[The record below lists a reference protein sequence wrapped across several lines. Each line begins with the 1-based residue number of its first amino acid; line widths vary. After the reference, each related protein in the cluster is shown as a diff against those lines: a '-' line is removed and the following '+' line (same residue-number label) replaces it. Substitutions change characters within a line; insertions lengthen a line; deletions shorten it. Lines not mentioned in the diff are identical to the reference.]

1 LDEGAHIM
9 QRVAGV
15 LNILGLIILIFAS
28 LMLFPTAISWYL
40 DDHAVWSFVI
50 GMAVAGL
57 IGLAMWA
64 FTRQAS
70 LGRELRNRD
79 GFLLSAL
86 TWMVLPGIATI
97 PLMLSIPGLSF
108 TDAYFETMSGLT
120 TTGATT
126 LSNLDQLPSSINVW
140 RTFLVWLGGMGVVVL
155 AVAVLPMLGVG
166 GSQAFKAETPGPMKN
181 AKLTPRIAQTAK
193 GLWLVYLLITIAC
206 TFSLWAVG
214 MPFLDSMIHTFTIM
228 GLGGFSSHDASFGF
242 FDSPAMEAVAIVFM
256 LLAAINFSTHFL
268 AFSGRSL
275 RAYVKDNEAHMVW
288 ITMIG
293 SVILVAYFLW
303 AQQVYPEFLTAL
315 RHSAFNV
322 VSIATTTG
330 LATQDYNLWP
340 AFAPVLMLFLS
351 CFATAAGSTGGGI
364 KMVRAQLLVKHCF
377 SELHRLV
384 HPKSPM
390 VVKLNGVV
398 YEPAVMDSSLAFMF
412 LYGISIIVCTLL
424 MLLSGCELVTALSAV
439 VASINNMGPGLN
451 LVGPATTFAV
461 LTDFQTWICT
471 LAMLLGRLE
480 LFTMVV
486 IFTRTFWRT

>member
-1 LDEGAHIM
+1 M

-15 LNILGLIILIFAS
+15 LNILGFITLIFAGS
-28 LMLFPTAISWYL
+28 MLFPIAVSWYL
-40 DDHAVWSFVI
+40 DDHAIWSFVV
-50 GMAVAGL
+50 GMFIAGL
-57 IGLAMWA
+57 IGLAMWT
-64 FTRQAS
+64 FTRKAS

-86 TWMVLPGIATI
+86 TWMVLPAIATI
-97 PLMLSIPGLSF
+97 PLMLGIPGLSF

-120 TTGATT
+120 ATGATT
-126 LSNLDQLPSSINVW
+126 ISNLDQLPASINLW
-140 RTFLVWLGGMGVVVL
+140 RTFMNWLGGMGVVVL
-155 AVAVLPMLGVG
+155 AVAVLPILGVG
-166 GSQAFKAETPGPMKN
+166 GSQAFKAEIPGPIKD

-193 GLWLVYLLITIAC
+193 GLWLVYVLITTAC
-206 TFSLWAVG
+206 TVSLWAVG
-214 MPFLDSMIHTFTIM
+214 MPPLDALMHAFSIV

-256 LLAAINFSTHFL
+256 LLAAINFSTHLL
-268 AFSGRSL
+268 AFSGRTL
-275 RAYVKDNEAHMVW
+275 RAYIKDKEAHIVW
-288 ITMIG
+288 SVLLG
-293 SVILVAYFLW
+293 SVVLVASFLW
-303 AQQVYPEFLTAL
+303 MHQVYPDFLTAL

-330 LATQDYNLWP
+330 LTTQNYDLWP
-340 AFAPVLMLFLS
+340 SFAPVLMMFLA
-351 CFATAAGSTGGGI
+351 CFVCAAGSTGGGI
-364 KMVRAQLLVKHCF
+364 KMIRAQLLIKHYF
-377 SELHRLV
+377 SEMHRLV

-390 VVKLNGVV
+390 VVKLNGAV
-398 YEPAVMDSSLAFMF
+398 YEPAVLDSILAYMF
-412 LYGISIIVCTLL
+412 LYGISIIMCTLL
-424 MLLSGCELVTALSAV
+424 MLVSGCDVVTALSAV

-461 LTDFQTWICT
+461 LSDFQTWICT

>member
-1 LDEGAHIM
+1 M

-15 LNILGLIILIFAS
+15 LNVLGLIILIFAG
-28 LMLFPTAISWYL
+28 LMLFPMAVSWYL
-40 DDHAVWSFVI
+40 DDHAVWSFVV
-50 GMAVAGL
+50 GMLVTAM

-64 FTRQAS
+64 FTRKVS

-86 TWMVLPGIATI
+86 TWMVLPAIATI
-97 PLMLSIPGLSF
+97 PLMLSIPSLSF

-126 LSNLDQLPSSINVW
+126 ISNLDQLPGSINVW

-214 MPFLDSMIHTFTIM
+214 MPFLDSMIHTFSIM

-268 AFSGRSL
+268 AFSGLSL

-288 ITMIG
+288 FVMVA
-293 SVILVAYFLW
+293 SVFLVACFLW
-303 AQQVYPEFLTAL
+303 AHQVYPDFLTAL

-322 VSIATTTG
+322 VSIASTTG

-340 AFAPVLMLFLS
+340 TFAPVLMLFLS

-364 KMVRAQLLVKHCF
+364 KMIRAQLLVKHCF

-390 VVKLNGVV
+390 VIKLNGAV
-398 YEPAVMDSSLAFMF
+398 YEPAVLDSILAFMF
-412 LYGISIIVCTLL
+412 LYGASIIVCTLL
-424 MLLSGCELVTALSAV
+424 MLLSGCDLVTALSAV

>member
-1 LDEGAHIM
+1 M

-15 LNILGLIILIFAS
+15 LNILGFIILIFTG
-28 LMLFPTAISWYL
+28 LMLFPTALSWYL
-40 DDHAVWSFVI
+40 DDHAVWSFVV
-50 GMAVAGL
+50 GMAVAGMT
-57 IGLAMWA
+57 GLAMWA
-64 FTRQAS
+64 FTRKAS
-70 LGRELRNRD
+70 MGRELRNRD

-126 LSNLDQLPSSINVW
+126 IANLDKLPGSINVW
-140 RTFLVWLGGMGVVVL
+140 RAFLVWLGGMGVVVL

-166 GSQAFKAETPGPMKN
+166 GSQAFKAETPGPMKDS
-181 AKLTPRIAQTAK
+181 KLTPRIAQTAK

-206 TFSLWAVG
+206 TLSLWAVG
-214 MPFLDSMIHTFTIM
+214 MPFLDALIHTFSIM

-242 FDSPAMEAVAIVFM
+242 FDSAAMEAVAIVFM

-275 RAYVKDNEAHMVW
+275 QAYIKDKEAHVVW
-288 ITMIG
+288 ATMIG
-293 SVILVAYFLW
+293 STILVAYFLW
-303 AQQVYPEFLTAL
+303 IHQVYPEFLTAL
-315 RHSAFNV
+315 RHAAFNV

-364 KMVRAQLLVKHCF
+364 KMIRAQLLVKHCF
-377 SELHRLV
+377 SELNRLV

-390 VVKLNGVV
+390 VVKLNGAV
-398 YEPAVMDSSLAFMF
+398 YEPAVLDSILAFMF

-424 MLLSGCELVTALSAV
+424 MLVSGCELVTAFSAV
-439 VASINNMGPGLN
+439 VASMNNMGPGLN

>member
-1 LDEGAHIM
+1 M

-15 LNILGLIILIFAS
+15 LNILGLIVLIFAS

-40 DDHAVWSFVI
+40 DDQAVWSFVV
-50 GMAVAGL
+50 GMVVSAM

-64 FTRQAS
+64 FTRKAS

-86 TWMVLPGIATI
+86 TWTVLPGIATI
-97 PLMLSIPGLSF
+97 PLMISIPDLSF

-126 LSNLDQLPSSINVW
+126 ISNLDKLPGSINVW

-206 TFSLWAVG
+206 AFSLWVVG
-214 MPFLDSMIHTFTIM
+214 MPFLDSLIHTFSIM

-242 FDSPAMEAVAIVFM
+242 FDSAAMEAVAIVFM
-256 LLAAINFSTHFL
+256 LLAGINFSTHFL
-268 AFSGRSL
+268 AFSGQSL
-275 RAYVKDNEAHMVW
+275 RAYAKDKEAHMVW
-288 ITMIG
+288 LVMVA
-293 SVILVAYFLW
+293 SVVLVAYFLW
-303 AQQVYPEFLTAL
+303 IHQVYPDFLTAL
-315 RHSAFNV
+315 RHAAFNV

-340 AFAPVLMLFLS
+340 TFAPVLMVFLS

-364 KMVRAQLLVKHCF
+364 KMIRAQLLVKHCF
-377 SELHRLV
+377 SELNRLV

-390 VVKLNGVV
+390 VVKLNGAV
-398 YEPAVMDSSLAFMF
+398 YEPAVLDSILAFMF

-424 MLLSGCELVTALSAV
+424 MLVSGCELVTAFSAV
-439 VASINNMGPGLN
+439 VASMNNMGPGLN

-486 IFTRTFWRT
+486 IFTPAFWRT

>member
-1 LDEGAHIM
+1 M

-15 LNILGLIILIFAS
+15 LNILGFIILIFTG
-28 LMLFPTAISWYL
+28 LMLFPTALSWYL
-40 DDHAVWSFVI
+40 DDHAVWSFVV
-50 GMAVAGL
+50 GMAVAGMT
-57 IGLAMWA
+57 GLAMWA
-64 FTRQAS
+64 FTRKAS
-70 LGRELRNRD
+70 MGRELRNRD

-126 LSNLDQLPSSINVW
+126 IANLDKLPGSINVW
-140 RTFLVWLGGMGVVVL
+140 RAFLVWLGGMGVVVL

-166 GSQAFKAETPGPMKN
+166 GSQAFKAETPGPMKDS
-181 AKLTPRIAQTAK
+181 KLTPRIAQTAK

-206 TFSLWAVG
+206 TLSLWAVG
-214 MPFLDSMIHTFTIM
+214 MPFLDALIHTFSIM

-242 FDSPAMEAVAIVFM
+242 FDSAAMEAVAIVFM

-275 RAYVKDNEAHMVW
+275 QAYIKDKEAHVVW
-288 ITMIG
+288 ATMIG
-293 SVILVAYFLW
+293 STILVAYFLW
-303 AQQVYPEFLTAL
+303 IHQVYPEFLTAL
-315 RHSAFNV
+315 RHAAFNV

-364 KMVRAQLLVKHCF
+364 KMIRAQLLVKHCF
-377 SELHRLV
+377 SELNRLV

-390 VVKLNGVV
+390 VVKLNGAV
-398 YEPAVMDSSLAFMF
+398 YEPAVLDSILAFMF

-424 MLLSGCELVTALSAV
+424 MLVSGCELVTAFSAV
-439 VASINNMGPGLN
+439 VASMNNMGPGLN

-486 IFTRTFWRT
+486 IFTPAFWRT

>member
-1 LDEGAHIM
+1 MTH
-9 QRVAGV
+9 RVAGV
-15 LNILGLIILIFAS
+15 LNILGFIVLIFAG
-28 LMLFPTAISWYL
+28 LMVFPTAVSWYL
-40 DDHAVWSFVI
+40 DDHAVGSFVV
-50 GMAVAGL
+50 GMVSAGF
-57 IGLAMWA
+57 IGLALWSL
-64 FTRQAS
+64 TRKAS
-70 LGRELRNRD
+70 RGRELRNRD

-97 PLMLSIPGLSF
+97 PLMLSVPGLSF

-126 LSNLDQLPSSINVW
+126 ISNLDQLPGSVNLW
-140 RTFLVWLGGMGVVVL
+140 RAFLVWLGGMGVVVL

-166 GSQAFKAETPGPMKN
+166 GSQAFKAETPGPMKD

-193 GLWLVYLLITIAC
+193 GLWLVYVLISAAC
-206 TFSLWAVG
+206 ACSLWVVG
-214 MPFLDSMIHTFTIM
+214 MPGLDALVHTFSIM

-242 FDSPAMEAVAIVFM
+242 FDSAAMETVAIVFM
-256 LLAAINFSTHFL
+256 LLAGINFSTHFL
-268 AFSGRSL
+268 AFSGRTL
-275 RAYVKDNEAHMVW
+275 QAYVKDKEAHMVW
-288 ITMIG
+288 AVMIA
-293 SVILVAYFLW
+293 SVVLIAYFLW
-303 AQQVYPEFLTAL
+303 AHQVYPGFLTAL
-315 RHSAFNV
+315 RHAAFNV
-322 VSIATTTG
+322 ISIATTTG

-364 KMVRAQLLVKHCF
+364 KMIRAQLLVRHCLR
-377 SELHRLV
+377 ELHRLV

-390 VVKLNGVV
+390 VVKLNGAV
-398 YEPAVMDSSLAFMF
+398 YEPSVLDSILAFLF
-412 LYGISIIVCTLL
+412 LYGASIIGCTLL
-424 MLLSGCELVTALSAV
+424 MLMSGCDLVTALSAV
-439 VASINNMGPGLN
+439 VASVNNMGPGLN

-486 IFTRTFWRT
+486 IFTPAFWRT

>member
-1 LDEGAHIM
+1 M
-9 QRVAGV
+9 QRIAGV
-15 LNILGLIILIFAS
+15 LNILGFIILIFAS

-50 GMAVAGL
+50 GMVVAGI
-57 IGLAMWA
+57 IGLLMWA
-64 FTRQAS
+64 VTRQAS
-70 LGRELRNRD
+70 LGKELRNRD

-86 TWMVLPGIATI
+86 TWMVLPVIATI

-120 TTGATT
+120 ATGATT
-126 LSNLDQLPSSINVW
+126 ISNLDQLPASINLW
-140 RTFLVWLGGMGVVVL
+140 RTFMNWLGGMGVVVL
-155 AVAVLPMLGVG
+155 AVAVLPILGVG
-166 GSQAFKAETPGPMKN
+166 GSQAFKAEIPGPIKD

-193 GLWLVYLLITIAC
+193 GLWLVYVLITTAC
-206 TFSLWAVG
+206 TVSLWAVG
-214 MPFLDSMIHTFTIM
+214 MPPLDALMHAFSIV

-256 LLAAINFSTHFL
+256 LLAAINFSTHLL
-268 AFSGRSL
+268 AFSGRTL
-275 RAYVKDNEAHMVW
+275 RAYIKDKEAHIVW
-288 ITMIG
+288 SVLLG
-293 SVILVAYFLW
+293 SVVLVASFLW
-303 AQQVYPEFLTAL
+303 MHQVYPDFLTAL

-330 LATQDYNLWP
+330 LTTQNYDLWP
-340 AFAPVLMLFLS
+340 SFAPVLMMFLA
-351 CFATAAGSTGGGI
+351 CFVCAAGSTGGGI
-364 KMVRAQLLVKHCF
+364 KMIRAQLLIKHYF
-377 SELHRLV
+377 SEMHRLV

-390 VVKLNGVV
+390 VVKLNGAV
-398 YEPAVMDSSLAFMF
+398 YEPAVLDSILAYMF

-424 MLLSGCELVTALSAV
+424 MLVSGCDVVTALSAV

>member
-1 LDEGAHIM
+1 MI

-15 LNILGLIILIFAS
+15 LNILGFIILIFTG
-28 LMLFPTAISWYL
+28 LMLFPTALSWYL
-40 DDHAVWSFVI
+40 DDHAVWSFVV
-50 GMAVAGL
+50 GMAVAGM

-64 FTRQAS
+64 FTRKAS
-70 LGRELRNRD
+70 MGRELRNRD

-126 LSNLDQLPSSINVW
+126 IANLDKLPGSINVW
-140 RTFLVWLGGMGVVVL
+140 RAFLVWLGGMGVVVL

-166 GSQAFKAETPGPMKN
+166 GSQAFKAETPGPMKDS
-181 AKLTPRIAQTAK
+181 KLTPRIAQTAK

-206 TFSLWAVG
+206 TLSLWSVG
-214 MPFLDSMIHTFTIM
+214 MPFLDALIHTFSIM

-242 FDSPAMEAVAIVFM
+242 FDSAAMEAVAVVFM

-275 RAYVKDNEAHMVW
+275 QAYIKDKEAHMVW
-288 ITMIG
+288 ATMIG
-293 SVILVAYFLW
+293 STILVAYFLW
-303 AQQVYPEFLTAL
+303 IHQVYPEFLTAL
-315 RHSAFNV
+315 RHAAFNV

-364 KMVRAQLLVKHCF
+364 KMIRAQLLVKHCF
-377 SELHRLV
+377 SELNRLV

-390 VVKLNGVV
+390 VVKLSGAV
-398 YEPAVMDSSLAFMF
+398 YEPAVLDSILAFMF

-424 MLLSGCELVTALSAV
+424 MLVSGCELVTAFSAV
-439 VASINNMGPGLN
+439 VASMNNMGPGLN

-486 IFTRTFWRT
+486 IFTPAFWRT

>member
-1 LDEGAHIM
+1 M

-15 LNILGLIILIFAS
+15 LNILGFITLIFAG
-28 LMLFPTAISWYL
+28 LMLFPMTVSWYL
-40 DDHAVWSFVI
+40 DDHAIWSFVV
-50 GMAVAGL
+50 GMFVAGL
-57 IGLAMWA
+57 IGFAMWA
-64 FTRQAS
+64 FTRKAS

-79 GFLLSAL
+79 GFLLSAM
-86 TWMVLPGIATI
+86 TWMVLPAIATI

-120 TTGATT
+120 ATGANTI
-126 LSNLDQLPSSINVW
+126 SNLDQLPASINLW
-140 RTFLVWLGGMGVVVL
+140 RTFMNWLGGMGVVVL
-155 AVAVLPMLGVG
+155 AVAVLPILGVG
-166 GSQAFKAETPGPMKN
+166 GSQAFKAEIPGPMKD

-193 GLWLVYLLITIAC
+193 GLWLVYLLITTAC
-206 TFSLWAVG
+206 TVSLWAVG
-214 MPFLDSMIHTFTIM
+214 MPPLDALMHAFSIV

-256 LLAAINFSTHFL
+256 LLAAINFSTHLL
-268 AFSGRSL
+268 AFSGRTL
-275 RAYVKDNEAHMVW
+275 RAYIKDKEAHIVW
-288 ITMIG
+288 SVLLG
-293 SVILVAYFLW
+293 SVVLVASFLW
-303 AQQVYPEFLTAL
+303 MHQVYPDFLTAL

-330 LATQDYNLWP
+330 LTTQNYDLWP
-340 AFAPVLMLFLS
+340 SFAPVLMMFLA
-351 CFATAAGSTGGGI
+351 CFVCAAGSTGGGI
-364 KMVRAQLLVKHCF
+364 KMIRAQLLIKHYF
-377 SELHRLV
+377 SEMHRLV

-390 VVKLNGVV
+390 VVKLNGAV
-398 YEPAVMDSSLAFMF
+398 YEPAVLDSILAYMF

-424 MLLSGCELVTALSAV
+424 MLVSGCDVVTALSAV

-480 LFTMVV
+480 LFTMVI
-486 IFTRTFWRT
+486 IFTPYFWRT

>member
-1 LDEGAHIM
+1 M

-15 LNILGLIILIFAS
+15 LNILGLIILIFAG

-40 DDHAVWSFVI
+40 DEHAVRSFVV
-50 GMAVAGL
+50 GMLVTAL

-64 FTRQAS
+64 STRKAS
-70 LGRELRNRD
+70 LGRELRNSD

-86 TWMVLPGIATI
+86 TWMVLPAIATI

-126 LSNLDQLPSSINVW
+126 ISNLDKLPGSINVW
-140 RTFLVWLGGMGVVVL
+140 RAFLVWLGGMGVVVL

-214 MPFLDSMIHTFTIM
+214 MPFLDSMIHTFSIM

-293 SVILVAYFLW
+293 SVVLVACFLW
-303 AQQVYPEFLTAL
+303 AHQVYPDFLTAL
-315 RHSAFNV
+315 RHAAFNV

-364 KMVRAQLLVKHCF
+364 KMVRAQLLIKHCI

-390 VVKLNGVV
+390 VVKLNGAV
-398 YEPAVMDSSLAFMF
+398 YEPAVMDSILAFMF
-412 LYGISIIVCTLL
+412 LYGASIILCTLL
-424 MLLSGCELVTALSAV
+424 MLLSGCELVTAFSAV
-439 VASINNMGPGLN
+439 IASINNMGPGLN

>member
-1 LDEGAHIM
+1 M
-9 QRVAGV
+9 QRIAGV
-15 LNILGLIILIFAS
+15 LNILGFIILIFAS
-28 LMLFPTAISWYL
+28 LMLFPTVISWYL

-50 GMAVAGL
+50 GMVVAGI
-57 IGLAMWA
+57 IGLLMWA
-64 FTRQAS
+64 VTRQAS
-70 LGRELRNRD
+70 LGKELRNRD

-86 TWMVLPGIATI
+86 TWMVLPVIATI

-120 TTGATT
+120 ATGATT
-126 LSNLDQLPSSINVW
+126 ISNLDQLPASINLW
-140 RTFLVWLGGMGVVVL
+140 RTFMNWLGGMGVVVL
-155 AVAVLPMLGVG
+155 AVAVLPILGVG
-166 GSQAFKAETPGPMKN
+166 GSQAFKAEIPGPIKD

-193 GLWLVYLLITIAC
+193 GLWLVYLLITTAC
-206 TFSLWAVG
+206 TVSLWAVG
-214 MPFLDSMIHTFTIM
+214 MPPLDALMHAFSIV

-256 LLAAINFSTHFL
+256 LLAAINFSTHLL
-268 AFSGRSL
+268 AFSGRTL
-275 RAYVKDNEAHMVW
+275 RAYIKDKEAHIVW
-288 ITMIG
+288 SVLLG
-293 SVILVAYFLW
+293 SVVLVASFLW
-303 AQQVYPEFLTAL
+303 MHQVYPDFLTAL

-330 LATQDYNLWP
+330 LTTQNYDLWP
-340 AFAPVLMLFLS
+340 SFAPVLMMFLA
-351 CFATAAGSTGGGI
+351 CFVCAAGSTGGGI
-364 KMVRAQLLVKHCF
+364 KMIRAQLLIKHYF
-377 SELHRLV
+377 SEMHRLV

-398 YEPAVMDSSLAFMF
+398 YEPAVMDSILAFMF
-412 LYGISIIVCTLL
+412 LYGISIIVLTLL
-424 MLLSGCELVTALSAV
+424 MLVSGCELVTALSAV
-439 VASINNMGPGLN
+439 VASINNLGPGLN

>member
-1 LDEGAHIM
+1 M

-15 LNILGLIILIFAS
+15 LNVLGLIILIFAG

-40 DDHAVWSFVI
+40 DDHAVWSFVV
-50 GMAVAGL
+50 GMLVTAM

-64 FTRQAS
+64 FTRKVS

-86 TWMVLPGIATI
+86 TWMVLPAIATI
-97 PLMLSIPGLSF
+97 PLMLSIPSLSF

-126 LSNLDQLPSSINVW
+126 ISNLDQLPGSINVW

-214 MPFLDSMIHTFTIM
+214 MPFLDSMIHTFSIM

-268 AFSGRSL
+268 AFSGLSL

-288 ITMIG
+288 FVMVA
-293 SVILVAYFLW
+293 SVFLVACFLW
-303 AQQVYPEFLTAL
+303 AHQVYPDFLTAL

-322 VSIATTTG
+322 VSIASTTG

-340 AFAPVLMLFLS
+340 TFAPVLMLFLS

-364 KMVRAQLLVKHCF
+364 KMIRAQLLVKHCF

-390 VVKLNGVV
+390 VIKLNGAV
-398 YEPAVMDSSLAFMF
+398 YEPAVLDSILAFMF
-412 LYGISIIVCTLL
+412 LYGASIIVCTLL
-424 MLLSGCELVTALSAV
+424 MLLSGCDLVTALSAV

>member
-1 LDEGAHIM
+1 
-9 QRVAGV
+9 
-15 LNILGLIILIFAS
+15 
-28 LMLFPTAISWYL
+28 
-40 DDHAVWSFVI
+40 
-50 GMAVAGL
+50 
-57 IGLAMWA
+57 
-64 FTRQAS
+64 
-70 LGRELRNRD
+70 
-79 GFLLSAL
+79 
-86 TWMVLPGIATI
+86 
-97 PLMLSIPGLSF
+97 
-108 TDAYFETMSGLT
+108 
-120 TTGATT
+120 
-126 LSNLDQLPSSINVW
+126 
-140 RTFLVWLGGMGVVVL
+140 
-155 AVAVLPMLGVG
+155 
-166 GSQAFKAETPGPMKN
+166 
-181 AKLTPRIAQTAK
+181 
-193 GLWLVYLLITIAC
+193 
-206 TFSLWAVG
+206 
-214 MPFLDSMIHTFTIM
+214 MIHTFSIM

-293 SVILVAYFLW
+293 SVILVACFLW
-303 AQQVYPEFLTAL
+303 AHQVYPDFLTAL
-315 RHSAFNV
+315 RHAAFNV

-364 KMVRAQLLVKHCF
+364 KMVRAQLLIKHCI

-390 VVKLNGVV
+390 VVKLNGAV
-398 YEPAVMDSSLAFMF
+398 YEPAVMDSILAFMF
-412 LYGISIIVCTLL
+412 LYGISIILCTLL
-424 MLLSGCELVTALSAV
+424 MLLSGCELVTAFSAV

>member
-1 LDEGAHIM
+1 M

-15 LNILGLIILIFAS
+15 LNILGLIILIFAG

-40 DDHAVWSFVI
+40 DDHAVWSFVV
-50 GMAVAGL
+50 GMLVTAT

-64 FTRQAS
+64 FTRKVS
-70 LGRELRNRD
+70 LGRELRNSD

-86 TWMVLPGIATI
+86 TWMVLPAIATI
-97 PLMLSIPGLSF
+97 PLMLSIPSLSF

-126 LSNLDQLPSSINVW
+126 ISNLDQLPGSINVW

-214 MPFLDSMIHTFTIM
+214 MPFLDSMIHTFSIM

-268 AFSGRSL
+268 AFSGLSL

-288 ITMIG
+288 FVMVA
-293 SVILVAYFLW
+293 SVFLVACFLW
-303 AQQVYPEFLTAL
+303 AHQVYPDFLSAL
-315 RHSAFNV
+315 RHAAFNV

-340 AFAPVLMLFLS
+340 TFAPVLMLFLS

-364 KMVRAQLLVKHCF
+364 KMIRAQLLVKNCF

-390 VVKLNGVV
+390 VIKLNGAV
-398 YEPAVMDSSLAFMF
+398 YEPAVLDSILAFMF
-412 LYGISIIVCTLL
+412 LYGASIIVCTLL
-424 MLLSGCELVTALSAV
+424 MLLSGCDLVTALSAV

>member
-1 LDEGAHIM
+1 M

-15 LNILGLIILIFAS
+15 LNILGFITLIFAG
-28 LMLFPTAISWYL
+28 LMLFPMTVSWYL
-40 DDHAVWSFVI
+40 DDHAIWSFVV
-50 GMAVAGL
+50 GMFVAGL
-57 IGLAMWA
+57 IGFAMWA
-64 FTRQAS
+64 FTRKAS

-79 GFLLSAL
+79 GFLLSAM
-86 TWMVLPGIATI
+86 TWMVLPAIATI

-120 TTGATT
+120 ATGATT
-126 LSNLDQLPSSINVW
+126 ISNLDQLPASINLW
-140 RTFLVWLGGMGVVVL
+140 RTFMNWLGGMGVVVL
-155 AVAVLPMLGVG
+155 AVAVLPILGVG
-166 GSQAFKAETPGPMKN
+166 GSQAFKAEIPGPIKD

-193 GLWLVYLLITIAC
+193 GLWLVYVLITTAC
-206 TFSLWAVG
+206 TVSLWAVG
-214 MPFLDSMIHTFTIM
+214 MPPLDALMHAFSIV

-256 LLAAINFSTHFL
+256 LLAAINFSTHLL
-268 AFSGRSL
+268 AFSGRTL
-275 RAYVKDNEAHMVW
+275 RAYIKDKEAHIVW
-288 ITMIG
+288 SVLLG
-293 SVILVAYFLW
+293 SVVLVASFLW
-303 AQQVYPEFLTAL
+303 MHQVYPDFLTAL

-330 LATQDYNLWP
+330 LTTQNYDLWP
-340 AFAPVLMLFLS
+340 SFAPVLMMFLA
-351 CFATAAGSTGGGI
+351 CFVCAAGSTGGGI
-364 KMVRAQLLVKHCF
+364 KMIRAQLLIKHYF
-377 SELHRLV
+377 SEMHRLV

-398 YEPAVMDSSLAFMF
+398 YEPAVMDSILAYMF

-424 MLLSGCELVTALSAV
+424 MLVSGCDVVTGLSAV

>member
-1 LDEGAHIM
+1 M
-9 QRVAGV
+9 TQRVAGV
-15 LNILGLIILIFAS
+15 LNILGFIILIFAG

-40 DDHAVWSFVI
+40 DDHAIWSFIV
-50 GMAVAGL
+50 GMVVAGM

-64 FTRQAS
+64 FTHKAS

-86 TWMVLPGIATI
+86 TWMVLPIIATI

-120 TTGATT
+120 ASGGTT
-126 LSNLDQLPSSINVW
+126 LSNLDQLPGSINVW

-166 GSQAFKAETPGPMKN
+166 GSQAFKAETPGPMKD

-193 GLWLVYLLITIAC
+193 GLWLIYLLITIAC

-214 MPFLDSMIHTFTIM
+214 MPFLDSLIHAFTIV

-242 FDSPAMEAVAIVFM
+242 FDSAAMEAVAIVFM
-256 LLAAINFSTHFL
+256 LIAAINFSIHFL
-268 AFSGRSL
+268 AFSGRTL
-275 RAYVKDNEAHMVW
+275 QAYVKDKEVHMVW
-288 ITMIG
+288 ITLVV
-293 SVILVAYFLW
+293 SVILVTCFLW
-303 AQQVYPEFLTAL
+303 MHGVYPDFLTAL
-315 RHSAFNV
+315 RHAAFNV

-330 LATQDYNLWP
+330 LTTQDYNLWP
-340 AFAPVLMLFLS
+340 TFAPVFMVFLS

-364 KMVRAQLLVKHCF
+364 KMIRAQLLVKHCV

-398 YEPAVMDSSLAFMF
+398 YEPSVIDSILAFLF
-412 LYGISIIVCTLL
+412 LYGATIIFCTLL
-424 MLLSGCELVTALSAV
+424 MLASGGDVVTALSAV
-439 VASINNMGPGLN
+439 VASVNNMGPGLN

-480 LFTMVV
+480 LFTMVI
-486 IFTRTFWRT
+486 IFTRAFWRT

>member
-1 LDEGAHIM
+1 M

-15 LNILGLIILIFAS
+15 LNILGLIILIFAG

-40 DDHAVWSFVI
+40 DDHAVRSFVV
-50 GMAVAGL
+50 GMLVTAL

-64 FTRQAS
+64 STRKAS
-70 LGRELRNRD
+70 LGRELRNSD

-86 TWMVLPGIATI
+86 TWMVLPAIATI
-97 PLMLSIPGLSF
+97 PLLLSIPGLSF

-126 LSNLDQLPSSINVW
+126 ISNLDKLPGSINVW
-140 RTFLVWLGGMGVVVL
+140 RAFLVWLGGMGVVVL

-214 MPFLDSMIHTFTIM
+214 MPFLDSMIHTFSIM

-293 SVILVAYFLW
+293 SVVLVACFLW
-303 AQQVYPEFLTAL
+303 AHQVYPDFLTAL
-315 RHSAFNV
+315 RHAAFNV

-364 KMVRAQLLVKHCF
+364 KMVRAQLLIKHCI

-390 VVKLNGVV
+390 VVKLNGAV
-398 YEPAVMDSSLAFMF
+398 YEPAVMDSILAFMF
-412 LYGISIIVCTLL
+412 LYGASIILCTLL
-424 MLLSGCELVTALSAV
+424 MLLSGCELVTAFSAV
-439 VASINNMGPGLN
+439 IASINNMGPGLN

>member
-1 LDEGAHIM
+1 M

-15 LNILGLIILIFAS
+15 LNVLGLIILIFAG

-40 DDHAVWSFVI
+40 DDHAVWSFVV
-50 GMAVAGL
+50 GMLVTAM

-64 FTRQAS
+64 FTRKVS

-86 TWMVLPGIATI
+86 TWMVLPAIATI
-97 PLMLSIPGLSF
+97 PLMLSIPSLSF

-126 LSNLDQLPSSINVW
+126 ISNLDQLPGSINVW

-214 MPFLDSMIHTFTIM
+214 MPFLDSMIHTFSIM

-288 ITMIG
+288 FVMVA
-293 SVILVAYFLW
+293 SVFLVACFLW
-303 AQQVYPEFLTAL
+303 AHQVYPDFLTAL

-322 VSIATTTG
+322 VSIASTTG

-340 AFAPVLMLFLS
+340 TFAPVLMLFLS

-364 KMVRAQLLVKHCF
+364 KMIRAQLLVKHCF

-390 VVKLNGVV
+390 VIKLNGAV
-398 YEPAVMDSSLAFMF
+398 YEPAVLDSILAFMF
-412 LYGISIIVCTLL
+412 LYGASIIVCTLL
-424 MLLSGCELVTALSAV
+424 MLLSGCDLVTALSAV

>member
-1 LDEGAHIM
+1 M
-9 QRVAGV
+9 QRIAGV
-15 LNILGLIILIFAS
+15 LNILGFIILIFAS

-50 GMAVAGL
+50 GMVVAGI
-57 IGLAMWA
+57 IGLLMWA
-64 FTRQAS
+64 VTRQAS
-70 LGRELRNRD
+70 LGKELRNRD

-86 TWMVLPGIATI
+86 TWMVLPVIATI

-120 TTGATT
+120 ATGATT
-126 LSNLDQLPSSINVW
+126 ISNLDQLPASINLW
-140 RTFLVWLGGMGVVVL
+140 RTFMNWLGGMGVVVL
-155 AVAVLPMLGVG
+155 AVAVLPILGVG
-166 GSQAFKAETPGPMKN
+166 GSQAFKAEIPGPIKD

-193 GLWLVYLLITIAC
+193 GLWLVYLLITTAC
-206 TFSLWAVG
+206 TVSLWAVG
-214 MPFLDSMIHTFTIM
+214 MPPLDALMHAFSIV

-256 LLAAINFSTHFL
+256 LLAAINFSTHLL
-268 AFSGRSL
+268 AFSGRTL
-275 RAYVKDNEAHMVW
+275 RAYIKDKEAHIVW
-288 ITMIG
+288 SVLLG
-293 SVILVAYFLW
+293 SVVLVASFLW
-303 AQQVYPEFLTAL
+303 MHKVYPDFLTAL

-330 LATQDYNLWP
+330 LTTQNYDLWP
-340 AFAPVLMLFLS
+340 SFAPVLMMFLA
-351 CFATAAGSTGGGI
+351 CFVCAAGSTGGGI
-364 KMVRAQLLVKHCF
+364 KMIRAQLLIKHYF
-377 SELHRLV
+377 SEMHRLV

-390 VVKLNGVV
+390 VVKLNGAV
-398 YEPAVMDSSLAFMF
+398 YEPAVLDSILAYMF

-424 MLLSGCELVTALSAV
+424 MLVSGCDVVTALSAV

>member
-1 LDEGAHIM
+1 M
-9 QRVAGV
+9 QRIAGV
-15 LNILGLIILIFAS
+15 LNILGFIILIFAS

-50 GMAVAGL
+50 GMVVAGI
-57 IGLAMWA
+57 IGLLMWA
-64 FTRQAS
+64 VTRQAS
-70 LGRELRNRD
+70 LGKELRNRD

-86 TWMVLPGIATI
+86 TWMVLPVIATI

-120 TTGATT
+120 ATGATT
-126 LSNLDQLPSSINVW
+126 ISNLDQLPASINLW
-140 RTFLVWLGGMGVVVL
+140 RTFMNWLGGMGVVVL
-155 AVAVLPMLGVG
+155 AVAVLPILGVG
-166 GSQAFKAETPGPMKN
+166 GSQAFKAEIPGPMKD

-193 GLWLVYLLITIAC
+193 GLWLVYVLITTAC
-206 TFSLWAVG
+206 TVSLWAVG
-214 MPFLDSMIHTFTIM
+214 MPPLDALMHAFSIV

-256 LLAAINFSTHFL
+256 LLAAINFSTHLL
-268 AFSGRSL
+268 AFSGRTL
-275 RAYVKDNEAHMVW
+275 RAYIKDKEAHIVW
-288 ITMIG
+288 SVLLG
-293 SVILVAYFLW
+293 SVVLVASFLW
-303 AQQVYPEFLTAL
+303 MHQVYPDFLTAL

-330 LATQDYNLWP
+330 LTTQNYDLWP
-340 AFAPVLMLFLS
+340 SFAPVLMMFLA
-351 CFATAAGSTGGGI
+351 CFVCAAGSTGGGI
-364 KMVRAQLLVKHCF
+364 KMIRAQLLIKHYF
-377 SELHRLV
+377 SEMHRLV

-390 VVKLNGVV
+390 VVKLNGAV
-398 YEPAVMDSSLAFMF
+398 YEPAVLDSILAYMF

-424 MLLSGCELVTALSAV
+424 MLVSGCDVVTALSAV

-461 LTDFQTWICT
+461 LSDFQTWICT

>member
-1 LDEGAHIM
+1 
-9 QRVAGV
+9 
-15 LNILGLIILIFAS
+15 
-28 LMLFPTAISWYL
+28 
-40 DDHAVWSFVI
+40 
-50 GMAVAGL
+50 
-57 IGLAMWA
+57 
-64 FTRQAS
+64 
-70 LGRELRNRD
+70 
-79 GFLLSAL
+79 
-86 TWMVLPGIATI
+86 
-97 PLMLSIPGLSF
+97 
-108 TDAYFETMSGLT
+108 
-120 TTGATT
+120 
-126 LSNLDQLPSSINVW
+126 VW
-140 RTFLVWLGGMGVVVL
+140 RAFLVWLGGMGVVVL

-166 GSQAFKAETPGPMKN
+166 GSQAFKAETPGPMKDS
-181 AKLTPRIAQTAK
+181 KLTPRIAQTAK

-206 TFSLWAVG
+206 TLSLWSVG
-214 MPFLDSMIHTFTIM
+214 MPFLDALIHTFSIM

-242 FDSPAMEAVAIVFM
+242 FDSAAMEAVAVVFM

-275 RAYVKDNEAHMVW
+275 QAYIKDKEAHMVW
-288 ITMIG
+288 ATMIG
-293 SVILVAYFLW
+293 STILVAYFLW
-303 AQQVYPEFLTAL
+303 IHQVYPEFLTAL
-315 RHSAFNV
+315 RHAAFNV

-364 KMVRAQLLVKHCF
+364 KMIRAQLLVKHCF
-377 SELHRLV
+377 SELNRLV

-390 VVKLNGVV
+390 VVKLNGAV
-398 YEPAVMDSSLAFMF
+398 YEPAVLDSILAFMF

-424 MLLSGCELVTALSAV
+424 MLVSGCELVTAFSAV
-439 VASINNMGPGLN
+439 VASMNNMGPGLN

-486 IFTRTFWRT
+486 IFTPAFWRT

>member
-1 LDEGAHIM
+1 M
-9 QRVAGV
+9 QRLAGV
-15 LNILGLIILIFAS
+15 FHILGFIILIFAG
-28 LMLFPTAISWYL
+28 LMLFPTGVSWYL
-40 DDHAVWSFVI
+40 DDHAVWSFAI
-50 GMAVAGL
+50 GMGVAATVGVV
-57 IGLAMWA
+57 MWA
-64 FTRQAS
+64 STRDAAR
-70 LGRELRNRD
+70 GRELRNRD

-86 TWMVLPGIATI
+86 TWMVLPALATI
-97 PLMLSIPGLSF
+97 PLMLSIPSLSF

-126 LSNLDQLPSSINVW
+126 ISNLDQLPGSINLW

-166 GSQAFKAETPGPMKN
+166 GSQAFKAETPGPMKD

-193 GLWLVYLLITIAC
+193 GLWLVYVLITSAC
-206 TFSLWAVG
+206 TISLWAVG
-214 MPFLDSMIHTFTIM
+214 MPMLDALIHTFSIM

-268 AFSGRSL
+268 AFSGRTL
-275 RAYVKDNEAHMVW
+275 QAYVKDNEAHMVW
-288 ITMIG
+288 SVMLG
-293 SVILVAYFLW
+293 SVLLVACFLW
-303 AQQVYPEFLTAL
+303 MHQVYPDFLTAL
-315 RHSAFNV
+315 RHAAFNV
-322 VSIATTTG
+322 ISIATTTG

-340 AFAPVLMLFLS
+340 PFAPVLMIFLS

-364 KMVRAQLLVKHCF
+364 KMIRAQLLVKHCF
-377 SELHRLV
+377 SEMHRLV

-390 VVKLNGVV
+390 VVKLNGAV
-398 YEPAVMDSSLAFMF
+398 YESSVIDSILAFLF
-412 LYGISIIVCTLL
+412 LYGASIIFCTLL
-424 MLLSGCELVTALSAV
+424 MLLSGCDLVTALSAV
-439 VASINNMGPGLN
+439 VASVNNMGPGLN

-486 IFTRTFWRT
+486 ILTSTFWRD

>member
-1 LDEGAHIM
+1 M

-15 LNILGLIILIFAS
+15 LNILGFITLIFAG
-28 LMLFPTAISWYL
+28 LMLFPMAVSWYL
-40 DDHAVWSFVI
+40 DDHAIWSFVV
-50 GMAVAGL
+50 GMLVAGL
-57 IGLAMWA
+57 IGFAMWA
-64 FTRQAS
+64 FTRKAS

-86 TWMVLPGIATI
+86 TWMVLPAIATI

-120 TTGATT
+120 ATGATT
-126 LSNLDQLPSSINVW
+126 ISNLDQLPASINLW
-140 RTFLVWLGGMGVVVL
+140 RTFMNWLGGMGVVVL
-155 AVAVLPMLGVG
+155 AVAVLPILGVG
-166 GSQAFKAETPGPMKN
+166 GSQAFKAEIPGPIKD

-193 GLWLVYLLITIAC
+193 GLWLVYVLITTAC
-206 TFSLWAVG
+206 TVSLWAVG
-214 MPFLDSMIHTFTIM
+214 MPPLDALMHAFSIV

-256 LLAAINFSTHFL
+256 LLAAINFSTHLL
-268 AFSGRSL
+268 AFSGRTL
-275 RAYVKDNEAHMVW
+275 RAYIKDKEAHIVW
-288 ITMIG
+288 SVLLG
-293 SVILVAYFLW
+293 SVVLVASFLW
-303 AQQVYPEFLTAL
+303 MHQVYPDFLTAL

-330 LATQDYNLWP
+330 LTTQNYDLWP
-340 AFAPVLMLFLS
+340 SFAPVLMMFLA
-351 CFATAAGSTGGGI
+351 CFVCAAGSTGGGI
-364 KMVRAQLLVKHCF
+364 KMIRAQLLIKHYF
-377 SELHRLV
+377 SEMHRLV

-398 YEPAVMDSSLAFMF
+398 YEPAVMDSILAFMF
-412 LYGISIIVCTLL
+412 LYGISIIVLTLL
-424 MLLSGCELVTALSAV
+424 MLVSGCELVTALSAV

>member
-1 LDEGAHIM
+1 M
-9 QRVAGV
+9 TQRIAGV
-15 LNILGLIILIFAS
+15 LNILGFIILIFAS
-28 LMLFPTAISWYL
+28 LMLFPIAISLYL
-40 DDHAVWSFVI
+40 DDRVVWNFVI
-50 GMAVAGL
+50 GMLIAGS
-57 IGLAMWA
+57 IGFLMWA
-64 FTRQAS
+64 CTRKAFHEK
-70 LGRELRNRD
+70 ELRNRD

-86 TWMVLPGIATI
+86 TWMVLPAIATI

-120 TTGATT
+120 TTGATVI
-126 LSNLDQLPSSINVW
+126 SNLDQLPGSLNVW
-140 RTFLVWLGGMGVVVL
+140 RAFLVWLGGMGVVVL
-155 AVAVLPMLGVG
+155 AVAILPMLGVG
-166 GSQAFKAETPGPMKN
+166 GSQDFKAETPGPMKD

-193 GLWLVYLLITIAC
+193 GLWLVYALITAAC
-206 TFSLWAVG
+206 TLSLWAVG
-214 MPFLDSMIHTFTIM
+214 MPFLDSLIHTFSIM

-242 FDSPAMEAVAIVFM
+242 FDSAPMEAVAIVFM

-275 RAYVKDNEAHMVW
+275 QAYVKDQEAHMVW
-288 ITMIG
+288 FVMVV

-303 AQQVYPEFLTAL
+303 AHQVYPDFLTAL
-315 RHSAFNV
+315 RHAAFNV

-340 AFAPVLMLFLS
+340 TFAPVLMIFLS

-364 KMVRAQLLVKHCF
+364 KMIRAQLLVKHCF
-377 SELHRLV
+377 SEMNRLV

-398 YEPAVMDSSLAFMF
+398 YEPSVIDSIFAFLF
-412 LYGISIIVCTLL
+412 LYGASIIFCTLL
-424 MLLSGCELVTALSAV
+424 MLASGCDIVTALSAV

-486 IFTRTFWRT
+486 IFTRAFWRT

>member
-1 LDEGAHIM
+1 MM
-9 QRVAGV
+9 QRIAGV
-15 LNILGLIILIFAS
+15 LNILGFIILIFAS

-40 DDHAVWSFVI
+40 DDHAVWNFVV
-50 GMAVAGL
+50 GMVFAAI
-57 IGLAMWA
+57 IGLLMWA
-64 FTRQAS
+64 CTRKAS
-70 LGRELRNRD
+70 HGKELRNRD

-86 TWMVLPGIATI
+86 TWTVLPAIATI
-97 PLMLSIPGLSF
+97 PLMLSIPSLSF

-126 LSNLDQLPSSINVW
+126 ISNLDQLPGSINVW

-166 GSQAFKAETPGPMKN
+166 GSQAFKAETPGPMKD

-193 GLWLVYLLITIAC
+193 GLWLVYLLITFAC

-214 MPFLDSMIHTFTIM
+214 MPLLDALIHTFSIM

-242 FDSPAMEAVAIVFM
+242 FDSPAMEAVAIIFM
-256 LLAAINFSTHFL
+256 LLAGINFSTHFL
-268 AFSGRSL
+268 AFSGKSL

-288 ITMIG
+288 AVMIG

-303 AQQVYPEFLTAL
+303 AHQVYPDFLTAL

-322 VSIATTTG
+322 ISIATTTG

-364 KMVRAQLLVKHCF
+364 KMIRAQLLVKHCF

-390 VVKLNGVV
+390 VVKLNGAV
-398 YEPAVMDSSLAFMF
+398 YEPSVLDSILAFLF
-412 LYGISIIVCTLL
+412 LYGASIIICTLL
-424 MLLSGCELVTALSAV
+424 MLASGCDVVTALSAV
-439 VASINNMGPGLN
+439 LASVNNMGPGLN

-480 LFTMVV
+480 LFTLVV
-486 IFTRTFWRT
+486 IFTPAFWRT

>member
-1 LDEGAHIM
+1 MM
-9 QRVAGV
+9 QRIAGV
-15 LNILGLIILIFAS
+15 LNILGFIILIFAG

-40 DDHAVWSFVI
+40 DDHAVWNFVV
-50 GMAVAGL
+50 GMVFAGL
-57 IGLAMWA
+57 MGLVMWSL
-64 FTRQAS
+64 TRKAS
-70 LGRELRNRD
+70 RGKELRNRD

-86 TWMVLPGIATI
+86 TWVVLPGIATI

-126 LSNLDQLPSSINVW
+126 ISNLDQLPGSVNLW
-140 RTFLVWLGGMGVVVL
+140 RAFLVWLGGMGVVVL

-166 GSQAFKAETPGPMKN
+166 GSQAFKAETPGPMKD

-193 GLWLVYLLITIAC
+193 GLWLVYVLISAAC
-206 TFSLWAVG
+206 TGSLWLVG
-214 MPFLDSMIHTFTIM
+214 MPMLDSLIHTFSIM

-256 LLAAINFSTHFL
+256 LLAGINFSTHFL
-268 AFSGRSL
+268 AFSGRTL
-275 RAYVKDNEAHMVW
+275 QAYVKDKEAHLVW
-288 ITMIG
+288 AVMIG
-293 SVILVAYFLW
+293 SVVLIAYFLW
-303 AQQVYPEFLTAL
+303 AHQVYPEFLTAL
-315 RHSAFNV
+315 RHAAFNV
-322 VSIATTTG
+322 ISIATTTG

-340 AFAPVLMLFLS
+340 AFAPGLMLFLS

-364 KMVRAQLLVKHCF
+364 KMIRAQLLIKHCVR
-377 SELHRLV
+377 ELHRLV

-390 VVKLNGVV
+390 VVKLNGAV
-398 YEPAVMDSSLAFMF
+398 YEPSVLDSILAFLF
-412 LYGISIIVCTLL
+412 LYGASIIGCTLL
-424 MLLSGCELVTALSAV
+424 MLLSGCDLVTALSAV
-439 VASINNMGPGLN
+439 VASVNNMGPGLN

-486 IFTRTFWRT
+486 IFTPAFWRS

>member
-1 LDEGAHIM
+1 
-9 QRVAGV
+9 
-15 LNILGLIILIFAS
+15 
-28 LMLFPTAISWYL
+28 
-40 DDHAVWSFVI
+40 
-50 GMAVAGL
+50 
-57 IGLAMWA
+57 
-64 FTRQAS
+64 
-70 LGRELRNRD
+70 
-79 GFLLSAL
+79 
-86 TWMVLPGIATI
+86 
-97 PLMLSIPGLSF
+97 
-108 TDAYFETMSGLT
+108 
-120 TTGATT
+120 
-126 LSNLDQLPSSINVW
+126 
-140 RTFLVWLGGMGVVVL
+140 
-155 AVAVLPMLGVG
+155 MLGVG
-166 GSQAFKAETPGPMKN
+166 GSQAFKAETPGPMKD

-193 GLWLVYLLITIAC
+193 GLWLVYVLITAAC

-214 MPFLDSMIHTFTIM
+214 MPFLDSLIHTFSIM

-242 FDSPAMEAVAIVFM
+242 FDSAPMEAVAIVFM

-275 RAYVKDNEAHMVW
+275 QAYVKDREAHMVW
-288 ITMIG
+288 SVMIA

-303 AQQVYPEFLTAL
+303 AHQVYPDFLTAL

-340 AFAPVLMLFLS
+340 AFAPVLMIFLS

-364 KMVRAQLLVKHCF
+364 KMIRAQLLVKHCF

-398 YEPAVMDSSLAFMF
+398 YESSVMDSILAFLF
-412 LYGISIIVCTLL
+412 LYGATIIFCTLL
-424 MLLSGCELVTALSAV
+424 MLASGCDVVTALSAV
-439 VASINNMGPGLN
+439 VASVNNMGPGLN

-480 LFTMVV
+480 LFTMVI
-486 IFTRTFWRT
+486 IFTRAFWRT

>member
-1 LDEGAHIM
+1 M